1 MDDYYDNSDIYG
13 LNYGQDSSLG
23 LDGSFDQVSPWQ
35 MEGSGGLGLTYDDIG
50 GGMEPQDYYGLY
62 GAPGGGSSGGGG
74 SGIWGGISDGVK
86 SLGGWGDLIGSGL
99 GALGMY
105 GNYRAGQDQM
115 DFNRDQLGLSRDQ
128 LGLNA
133 EQLALSRELGLGRL
147 DLDRQMGLGA
157 LDLQRDQFALGQGVD
172 EMASKG
178 IGMQLLVNRG
188 KLAPEQVN
196 PWLNMMY
203 TGRSQMF
210 GEDPKMG
217 NAFNG
222 PNPFDGFGVGA
233 AITHPGEGRLKE
245 SINSGRPDFVQQFG
259 KGDAAEL
266 SGLNSFNQMHAK
278 APALQAPSMGPVPMH
293 TMPTMDKSQYGSTSS
308 ALSKLFGSFSGMQK
322 KAAGGVYNQ
331 GPRGGLG
338 SIQGLLHGATGGQE
352 DAINARLADGEYV
365 FDAETVSALGDG
377 NTMAGAKKLDQMR
390 EEIRRHKRSAPASKI
405 PPKARSLKGYM
416 KGGM

>member
-1 MDDYYDNSDIYG
+1 MDDYYDNSDIYSLG
-13 LNYGQDSSLG
+13 YGQDSSLG
-23 LDGSFDQVSPWQ
+23 LDSG
-35 MEGSGGLGLTYDDIG
+35 GGLGLTYDGIG
-50 GGMEPQDYYGLY
+50 GGMDSQDYYGLY
-62 GAPGGGSSGGGG
+62 GDPAPSG
-74 SGIWGGISDGVK
+74 SGFWGGISDGVK
-86 SLGGWGDLIGSGL
+86 SLGGWGDLLGTGL

-105 GNYRAGQDQM
+105 GNYQAGQDQM
-115 DFNRDQLGLSRDQ
+115 DLSREQMGLNRDQM
-128 LGLNA
+128 GLNA
-133 EQLALSRELGLGRL
+133 EQLALQRELGLGRL
-147 DLDRQMGLGA
+147 NLDSQMGLGA
-157 LDLQRDQFALGQGVD
+157 LDLQRDQFALGQGID

-210 GEDPKMG
+210 GQDPKIS
-217 NAFNG
+217 NAFGG
-222 PNPFDGFGVGA
+222 PNPFDGFGLGA
-233 AITHPGEGRLKE
+233 AISHPGEGRLKE
-245 SINSGRPDFVQQFG
+245 SINSGRPGFVQQFG
-259 KGDAAEL
+259 QGDSSEL
-266 SGLNSFNQMHAK
+266 SGLDAYNQQRPSQMAPPPPASGNLMMAPMQSPLK
-278 APALQAPSMGPVPMH
+278 MPRQGPYQAPTAMPMPANPALNLGNSRASLDRVR
-293 TMPTMDKSQYGSTSS
+293 S
-308 ALSKLFGSFSGMQK
+308 LFGMADGGMYE
-322 KAAGGVYNQ
+322 A
-331 GPRGGLG
+331 PRGGLG